1 MKEYEKEQYEKK
13 IKMKDQNLQS
23 LESQLEI
30 YKKSQ
35 IKLKQQL
42 KEKAAMGGANGG
54 KVNSAIK
61 DPKKGK
67 STGCCGADGPCS
79 IM

>member
-1 MKEYEKEQYEKK
+1 M
-13 IKMKDQNLQS
+13 
-23 LESQLEI
+23 
-30 YKKSQ
+30 
-35 IKLKQQL
+35 

-79 IM
+79 IMWNTVFLFINKFS